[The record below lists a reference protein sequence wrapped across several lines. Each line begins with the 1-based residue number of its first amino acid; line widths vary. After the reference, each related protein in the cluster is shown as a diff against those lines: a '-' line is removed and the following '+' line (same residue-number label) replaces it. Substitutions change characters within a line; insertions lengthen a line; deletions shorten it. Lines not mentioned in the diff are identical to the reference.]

1 MEREQLQNFLDE
13 AEIMI
18 SGIRRGILVFI
29 QGDASTA
36 VLDIPVQR
44 VGDLI
49 EASAEI
55 GLEEIALSAS
65 ALEKDFIAILS
76 SFDEITSD
84 KVMPLL
90 DQVSL
95 IESQIA
101 TIRMSEVSFSE
112 GLNELVDLSFEKL
125 GNGIN
130 SESTLL
136 SFDEPDTEGHRDLN
150 SDADTEFE
158 IDAELLE
165 IFAAEADE
173 LITNIE
179 SHLEKLATSPEDKE
193 ALWEIRRNAHTF
205 KGSAGIVGLKQ
216 PSELAHRIEDLLDRL
231 NETDRVS
238 NDKIFPVLHEATEC
252 LKQMIGGNNSASLT
266 ATVSKLDA
274 DFDHLLATIVQAP
287 AQAFQQ
293 TAIEELKP
301 EPVHTE
307 QEAAKRGDSKSIVR
321 VSLDRLDDLVSII
334 RDLVVSRSMFE
345 QRLRDFDRQ
354 VNELH
359 NTVRRLQ
366 STNSRFEVDLG
377 ASLLEADRGSGRSFQ
392 PTGFSVDGIGGSET
406 DQFDPLEF
414 DRYTEFHEAVQEL
427 SEASGDTFAI
437 NTALEA
443 LKDDLQSVF
452 DKQKRLVDS
461 IQEKVMRI
469 RLVAFGTLRTRLDR
483 AVRVTCDDEAKM
495 ANVYLQNG
503 DLEVDTQ
510 VLDVLIEPLMH
521 LLKNAV
527 VHGIEYPE
535 TRRLLGKEETGRIDV
550 RLDNEETHIVLKV
563 SDDGGGLVPSAIKE
577 KAISNGL
584 LTEEQADALS
594 ESEILELIFLPGLTT
609 AEKLN
614 LNAGRGVGMNI
625 VKKSIEARNGTIKID
640 SSPHRGT
647 TFTIR
652 MPLQLGLTKAL
663 LIGTATDTYAIP
675 VKTVKQIVEVSPLQ
689 MKRKDGIT
697 TARIADTKYE
707 LRFIDEF
714 LGFGEEP
721 AIENDPFTVVLVETS
736 GKIMALAVHSV
747 LRSEEIVIKPLSSP
761 FSDIKG
767 LIGAAIIGSG
777 ELAPIL
783 DLPYLFSRSRVKRED
798 KPAEPTRTETLT
810 IMAVDDS
817 PSVRHLTSKVIMN
830 AGWNAMIAKDGLDA
844 LESLNGSAKLPDVIL
859 SDIEMP
865 RMGGYEFVA
874 ALKDN
879 SRFKDIPVIVITSR
893 SGEKHREKA
902 FENGVTDYLVKPY
915 SDAEL
920 IEKITTLAAQ

>member
-18 SGIRRGILVFI
+18 SGIRRGILVYA
-29 QGDASTA
+29 QGDASVA

-44 VGDLI
+44 VGDLL
-49 EASAEI
+49 EVSAEI
-55 GLEEIALSAS
+55 GLDNIAVLAS
-65 ALEKDFIAILS
+65 SLEKNFVALLS
-76 SFDEITSD
+76 SATELSRD
-84 KVMPLL
+84 KVLPLL
-90 DQVSL
+90 DQVSV
-95 IESQIA
+95 IESQLA
-101 TIRMSEVSFSE
+101 AIRMSEESFSD
-112 GLNELVDLSFEKL
+112 GLEELVDLSFEKL
-125 GNGIN
+125 GNASLVPKEENKGFEISN
-130 SESTLL
+130 VIELQAETES
-136 SFDEPDTEGHRDLN
+136 
-150 SDADTEFE
+150 EFE

-173 LITNIE
+173 LISNIDAN
-179 SHLEKLATSPEDKE
+179 LAILANAPDDKD

-216 PSELAHRIEDLLDRL
+216 PSELAHRVEDLLDRL
-231 NETDRVS
+231 NEADRVS

-252 LKQMIGGNNSASLT
+252 LKAMIGGDNSTELK
-266 ATVSKLDA
+266 ATIARLDK
-274 DFDHLLATIVQAP
+274 DFDHLLATITEPTAP
-287 AQAFQQ
+287 GAVHHAE
-293 TAIEELKP
+293 IEKSIVDVIHP
-301 EPVHTE
+301 EPEPT
-307 QEAAKRGDSKSIVR
+307 KRSESRSIVR

-377 ASLLEADRGSGRSFQ
+377 ASLLEGDRGSSRGLQSRQYSMN
-392 PTGFSVDGIGGSET
+392 PDNADVEN
-406 DQFDPLEF
+406 FDPLEF

-437 NTALEA
+437 NTALESV
-443 LKDDLQSVF
+443 KDELQSVF
-452 DKQKRLVDS
+452 DKQKRLIDG

-483 AVRVTCDDEAKM
+483 AVRVTCDDEAKL
-495 ANVYLQNG
+495 ANVHLANG
-503 DLEVDTQ
+503 ELEVDTQ

-521 LLKNAV
+521 LIKNAV

-550 RLDNEETHIVLKV
+550 RLDNEETHIVLTV

-577 KAISNGL
+577 KAIANAL
-584 LTEEQADALS
+584 ITADQADKMT
-594 ESEILELIFLPGLTT
+594 ESEVLELIFLPGLTT

-625 VKKSIEARNGTIKID
+625 VKKSIESRNGTIKID
-640 SSPHRGT
+640 STPHRGT

-663 LIGTATDTYAIP
+663 LIGTTSDTYAIP
-675 VKTVKQIVEVSPLQ
+675 VRTVKQIVELNPSDLR
-689 MKRKDGIT
+689 RKDGIT
-697 TARIADTKYE
+697 KARIGETDHE

-714 LGFGEEP
+714 LGFGDEP
-721 AIENDPFTVVLVETS
+721 EIDSGPITAVLIES
-736 GKIMALAVHSV
+736 AGKIRALAVHTV
-747 LRSEEIVIKPLSSP
+747 LRSEEIVIKPLAAP
-761 FSDIKG
+761 FSDISG

-783 DLPYLFSRSRVKRED
+783 DLPYLFSRERVERVEIPD
-798 KPAEPTRTETLT
+798 EPIKTETLT
-810 IMAVDDS
+810 VMAVDDS

-859 SDIEMP
+859 TDIEMP

-874 ALKDN
+874 NLKEN
-879 SRFKDIPVIVITSR
+879 TRFANIPVIVITSR

-920 IEKITTLAAQ
+920 IEKITALAAR